1 MDAACT
7 LKLVRLAQCPQDLL
21 PGQGNPVGNAL
32 SAVARDIAVANGDL
46 ERDNARHRHL
56 FTAGHSPIQLDTMAR
71 ATALHSVA
79 ILHQA
84 RGGRF
89 SK

>member
-7 LKLVRLAQCPQDLL
+7 LKLLALAQGPQDLL
-21 PGQGNPVGNAL
+21 PGPGQPIGNAL
-32 SAVARDIAVANGDL
+32 SAAARDISVANGDL

-56 FTAGHSPIQLDTMAR
+56 FCHGHAPIQLDTMAG
-71 ATALHSVA
+71 AAALHSVA

-89 SK
+89 DK